1 MPVRDWIRILAF
13 NLDLDW
19 ICFICSF
26 ACNASRVALCLLPHW
41 QRASAPRAP
50 LWSQR
55 WQGLGRPASLAV
67 HHMSAFWR
75 DNADILK
82 GDKISQRLRNA
93 QNGTLAY
100 GALNS
105 TARIIFL
112 YGNIAE
118 LKKNTFCL
126 HLFIW
131 SNTFPVAVSPFQ
143 VQRHMRLWEQKSVIG
158 LNKRFFLH
166 LLWFAN
172 KYHYEQ
178 YSYVPSIC
186 IRLSGLTT
194 QNAQITYS
202 SGILS
207 GKALKLKLNAI
218 NISGP
223 LRTKIY
229 IHSSIMYLQYVL
241 I

>member
-1 MPVRDWIRILAF
+1 MPVRDWIKILAF

-82 GDKISQRLRNA
+82 WDKISQRLRNA

-105 TARIIFL
+105 TDYFSCTIIYWFKKKHFL
-112 YGNIAE
+112 FLFGAILFRYRRFKYKDICE
-118 LKKNTFCL
+118 PPLKYAVCFFCV
-126 HLFIW
+126 
-131 SNTFPVAVSPFQ
+131 T
-143 VQRHMRLWEQKSVIG
+143 
-158 LNKRFFLH
+158 
-166 LLWFAN
+166 
-172 KYHYEQ
+172 
-178 YSYVPSIC
+178 
-186 IRLSGLTT
+186 
-194 QNAQITYS
+194 
-202 SGILS
+202 
-207 GKALKLKLNAI
+207 
-218 NISGP
+218 P
-223 LRTKIY
+223 L
-229 IHSSIMYLQYVL
+229 
-241 I
+241 

>member
-1 MPVRDWIRILAF
+1 MPVWDWIRILAF

-82 GDKISQRLRNA
+82 WDKISQRLRNA

-105 TARIIFL
+105 TDYFSCTIIYWFKKKHFL
-112 YGNIAE
+112 FLFGAILFRYRRFKYKDICE
-118 LKKNTFCL
+118 PPLKYAVCFFCVTPL
-126 HLFIW
+126 WKQFLFTNLSMVHGLCTITRG
-131 SNTFPVAVSPFQ
+131 SCLAIYAKSEFAPV
-143 VQRHMRLWEQKSVIG
+143 
-158 LNKRFFLH
+158 
-166 LLWFAN
+166 
-172 KYHYEQ
+172 
-178 YSYVPSIC
+178 
-186 IRLSGLTT
+186 LS
-194 QNAQITYS
+194 
-202 SGILS
+202 
-207 GKALKLKLNAI
+207 
-218 NISGP
+218 
-223 LRTKIY
+223 RY
-229 IHSSIMYLQYVL
+229 I
-241 I
+241 